1 LVIAAF
7 SQELFMSFQDTTPQE
22 NVTQAILSADRIV
35 HVTFSE
41 EAAPPPAEVTAIVGG
56 DVWTMTKG
64 IIRNGTVIIKGAK
77 IDKVGKDVP
86 IPQGAK
92 VMDAKGKVV
101 APGFVAVQVSGGFA
115 SGGPGQIKD
124 ALDPFNLSVS
134 LALATGVTTVYTT
147 GGGLPF
153 GGEEQPIPSPLGGN
167 NAVLKMMEGDIS
179 AMLVKEPVMSTFS
192 AGGGFGGGGRFG
204 GRFGGGGGGS
214 SGASARWNFREQ
226 LRKAKEY
233 QQKFEQYE
241 KEKKEDKKV
250 TEPKKPADVDPVLP
264 LIRKERTLR
273 VTASSVSD
281 IRWAL
286 KLVDDFGIRMVI
298 SSATEAWLIADEI
311 AKRNV
316 MLILNPRDRDRP
328 DERSNQPSGANPDAP
343 GILQKAGVKF
353 AVMPQSTSF
362 STGGE
367 LGRDMLTYPLEAAFA
382 MRGGADAQAAL
393 ESITI
398 VPAQILGVADRVGSL
413 EEGKDADILILDGD
427 PLDYRTFVEKTF
439 INGKLLYDKDKSSFF
454 THIKRQAVT
463 ESLREK

>member
-7 SQELFMSFQDTTPQE
+7 SQ
-22 NVTQAILSADRIV
+22 
-35 HVTFSE
+35 

-56 DVWTMTKG
+56 DVWTVTKG

-101 APGFVAVQVSGGFA
+101 APGFVAVQVTGGFA
-115 SGGPGQIKD
+115 SGGQGQIKD

-147 GGGLPF
+147 GGGGGFQF
-153 GGEEQPIPSPLGGN
+153 GGGEAPTPAPSGGN
-167 NAVLKMMEGDIS
+167 NAVLKMTEGDIG
-179 AMLVKEPVMSTFS
+179 AMLVKEPALSTFS
-192 AGGGFGGGGRFG
+192 VGGGGRFG
-204 GRFGGGGGGS
+204 GRFGGGGGGDA
-214 SGASARWNFREQ
+214 GASAKWNFREQ
-226 LRKAKEY
+226 LRKAKEF
-233 QQKFEQYE
+233 QQKYEQYD
-241 KEKKEDKKV
+241 KDKKAGKQV
-250 TEPKKPADVDPVLP
+250 TEPRPPAEVNPVLP
-264 LIRKERTLR
+264 LIRKERALR

-286 KLVDDFGIRMVI
+286 KLVDDFGIRVVI
-298 SSATEAWLIADEI
+298 SPATEAWVIADEI

-316 MLILNPRDRDRP
+316 MLIINPRDRARP
-328 DERSNQPSGANPDAP
+328 DERSNFPSGANPDAA
-343 GILQKAGVKF
+343 GILAKAGVKF
-353 AVMPQSTSF
+353 AVMPESASF
-362 STGGE
+362 STGGM

-393 ESITI
+393 ESVTI
-398 VPAQILGVADRVGSL
+398 IPAQILGVADRVGSI

-427 PLDYRTFVEKTF
+427 PLDYRTFAEKTF
-439 INGKLLYDKDKSSFF
+439 VNGKLLYDKDKSPFF
-454 THIKRQAVT
+454 AHVKRQAT
-463 ESLREK
+463 MESLRPSQ